1 MNQPIKR
8 GEIYCADLSPVVG
21 SEQGGVRPVLVLQ
34 NDTGNR
40 HSPTTIVAAITGCPT
55 KAELPTHVAVRAD
68 GLRCDSVV
76 LLEQIRTLDKSRL
89 GIRLARLDK
98 ETMGR
103 IDRALIASFGIK
115 YMEELL

>member
-21 SEQGGVRPVLVLQ
+21 SEQGGIRPVLVLQ

-40 HSPTTIVAAITGCPT
+40 HSLTTIVAAITGCPT

-68 GLRCDSVV
+68 GQR
-76 LLEQIRTLDKSRL
+76 RPH
-89 GIRLARLDK
+89 
-98 ETMGR
+98 MGR